1 MEGNKQK
8 SRQGKAAGG
17 GKDRGQGVSSD
28 GQSDSGGPREEG
40 KNPAP
45 SQAPRGVRGG
55 DGAVGNSCT
64 LQVRQLSVALF
75 SHFFFYLN

>member
-28 GQSDSGGPREEG
+28 GQSDSGGPRGGRQE
-40 KNPAP
+40 P
-45 SQAPRGVRGG
+45 SALSGARGVRGG
-55 DGAVGNSCT
+55 DGAVGT
-64 LQVRQLSVALF
+64 AALCK
-75 SHFFFYLN
+75 